1 MFSPLRPPKPPPR
14 ERSRAASA
22 TARIR
27 WHRWLDCESSTFFD
41 APRCLSD
48 PHTGGLGANWGLIA
62 HRSCVCAAVSLV
74 TVARASTTPIVGKS
88 SSVVFPQLSSMCNT
102 VLVGFGAGISR
113 IACRRRALRREIWC
127 AAAPVCERGKT
138 GVCRRMD
145 VGRLRLG

>member
-102 VLVGFGAGISR
+102 VLVGFGALVWR
-113 IACRRRALRREIWC
+113 EAIAPASHGRVGGRRRRVSGIGRRWGH
-127 AAAPVCERGKT
+127 V
-138 GVCRRMD
+138 RRFGI
-145 VGRLRLG
+145 GRP